1 MSSALRRDLLLYC
14 GPVLAI
20 ETVYHVRMKTLLLAL
35 ALLFVAACVAVTTSA
50 PGEPKLIR
58 TVRGRGTP

>member
-1 MSSALRRDLLLYC
+1 VSSALRRDLLPY
-14 GPVLAI
+14 GVPVLAV

>member
-1 MSSALRRDLLLYC
+1 MSSALRRDLLLCC
-14 GPVLAI
+14 GPVLVV
-20 ETVYHVRMKTLLLAL
+20 ETVYHMRVKTLLLAV
-35 ALLFVAACVAVTTSA
+35 ALLFVAACVAVTPSA

>member
-1 MSSALRRDLLLYC
+1 MSSGLRRDLLLYC